1 MKKVS
6 GARNLLHNIDVQQT
20 VLQLLAA
27 TTSNYSLHS
36 LTSDIA
42 FECGVNVKVWVKKD
56 SFVTKWKDFSVFI
69 IITTSILNSQN
80 KSKAWDTKGQLS
92 CGSQLIVSINL
103 KII

>member
-1 MKKVS
+1 MYSRYLFTAPAHSYNLCKWSECDDDMKKVS

-42 FECGVNVKVWVKKD
+42 FECGVNVKVWVKR
-56 SFVTKWKDFSVFI
+56 FHF
-69 IITTSILNSQN
+69 
-80 KSKAWDTKGQLS
+80 
-92 CGSQLIVSINL
+92 
-103 KII
+103 